1 MSWQYSFS
9 AGRLVAAVP
18 SHVGAQLGQLQRRHR
33 LDNNNNDIWDGGMGS
48 RLPPFAAQ
56 LTRRSESLAVGEE

>member
-18 SHVGAQLGQLQRRHR
+18 SHVGAQLGQLQRRQR
-33 LDNNNNDIWDGGMGS
+33 LVNNDLGDGGMGS

>member
-18 SHVGAQLGQLQRRHR
+18 SHVGAQLGQLQRRQH
-33 LDNNNNDIWDGGMGS
+33 LVNNDLWDGGMGS

>member
-9 AGRLVAAVP
+9 AGRLVTAVP
-18 SHVGAQLGQLQRRHR
+18 SHVGAQLGQLQRRRR
-33 LDNNNNDIWDGGMGS
+33 LVNNNDLWDGGMGS